1 MNSSAK
7 AGELFKWVWS
17 HKTSEDARPKLNVG
31 VLTNL
36 SSWSSDP
43 FDDAMLDGL
52 KTFLLDPDSHSTK
65 S

>member
-17 HKTSEDARPKLNVG
+17 HKASEDARPKLNVG

-36 SSWSSDP
+36 SWTSDP
-43 FDDAMLDGL
+43 FDDAMLDGMKAL
-52 KTFLLDPDSHSTK
+52 LLDPDSRSTK